1 MIAGFLRQTAMRH
14 FTGTEL
20 GMLALAGLL
29 IIVGAVSVFH
39 PTEMSMVYRAYRRM
53 PATIEHVSKTGS
65 QAYGVLAMLLGA
77 GLAWLVFA
85 GKRK

>member
-1 MIAGFLRQTAMRH
+1 MRR

-29 IIVGAVSVFH
+29 FIVGAVSVFH
-39 PTEMSMVYRAYRRM
+39 PTEMNLAYRAYRRM
-53 PATIEHVSKTGS
+53 PATIEHVSKRGS
-65 QAYGVLAMLLGA
+65 QAYGVLAIALGA

-85 GKRK
+85 GRRK